1 MDRDDYLS
9 SYGPPYGDDEKVL
22 ESINSNSNTNNDD
35 LKKHN
40 NKYIQQNTLSNSV
53 ETFQSSIFRKN
64 PQEKSPKKFTRE
76 IPVKNSFAP
85 DPDVEFIHQW
95 KKKPF
100 GVVKQDFHEKTQ
112 KFRSKPLPKRELPKF
127 VSQIQHE
134 DDEPVVQVPVI
145 EEKDFKRQAN
155 EYPPPPPPP
164 DVAGNSNVE
173 YEFKDNVSETEARQ
187 ENIGVDFTNF
197 ERPFGFPKPK
207 RELTKDSPHH
217 PHSHPHPHENEFNH
231 DSHQPHS
238 HPHPHENEVN
248 HDSHQHPHSHPHE
261 SQDNHY
267 HGEFVHQN
275 NNNFPPHQSP
285 KFDFIKNDFDSNA
298 QLRQKP
304 DLKQVNPISH
314 ELISFEPDPESVGYQ
329 QFSIHNSDTFIEF
342 PKHKVKED
350 EDENNNQVVVTS
362 YGGNGNGNNE
372 QYQTFESSFGTT
384 LTNGNVNQDEFEYIE
399 TKDVP
404 SYPNQLTFGGNLN
417 KDHNKSIFGTTFG
430 DVGGNGNK
438 NNKERT
444 KKETESK
451 SYSYFETS
459 FGKNNHGGGNVAKTA
474 PEIQLFKTLNVNE
487 ADNTKSIFGTTFHS
501 AGAGNG
507 NPNKERAKKETGNKS
522 YSYFGTNFGSDNH
535 ENAVKDIDVPTT
547 SFHSAG
553 AGNGNSNKDRAK
565 KETGNKSYSFFGTNF
580 GSDNHENKVK
590 DPNKEE
596 AKKETGIKSYFGTS
610 FGSDNH
616 ENVPT
621 TTSIW
626 STTFNQPA
634 DQPAK
639 TNIKE
644 RNIPKFKPTKL
655 TKPFISVK
663 PREDHFHW
671 NKNSQPS
678 SFHSNNLLNEHE
690 IISNGNKYF
699 PPTTLKLTSERKTTK
714 LDNSGSFTT
723 FHNDLNDFKNNASP
737 VFREIPEPLPNPLS
751 HNSQQQQQKHRR
763 HHQTSSLFN
772 HEVNQVNTFLTNF

>member
-22 ESINSNSNTNNDD
+22 ESINTNDD

-40 NKYIQQNTLSNSV
+40 KYIQQQQPLSNSV
-53 ETFQSSIFRKN
+53 ETFQSSLFRKN
-64 PQEKSPKKFTRE
+64 PQEKPKFTRE

-95 KKKPF
+95 KKPF
-100 GVVKQDFHEKTQ
+100 GMKGLTH

-127 VSQIQHE
+127 VSQIQH
-134 DDEPVVQVPVI
+134 DEPVVVPVI
-145 EEKDFKRQAN
+145 EEKDYKRQAT

-173 YEFKDNVSETEARQ
+173 YEFKDVSETAPSQAPRQ
-187 ENIGVDFTNF
+187 ENLEIVGDDFTTF

-207 RELTKDSPHH
+207 RELTKDSHQHSH
-217 PHSHPHPHENEFNH
+217 PHSHPHEN
-231 DSHQPHS
+231 
-238 HPHPHENEVN
+238 
-248 HDSHQHPHSHPHE
+248 DSHQHPHPHE

-275 NNNFPPHQSP
+275 NHFPPHHSP
-285 KFDFIKNDFDSNA
+285 EFNFIKDVNSNA
-298 QLRQKP
+298 QQKP
-304 DLKQVNPISH
+304 DLKKQVNPSN
-314 ELISFEPDPESVGYQ
+314 ELINFEPDPESVGYQ
-329 QFSIHNSDTFIEF
+329 QLIIHDSDTFIEF
-342 PKHKVKED
+342 PKHEVKEV
-350 EDENNNQVVVTS
+350 DENNQVSTTS

-372 QYQTFESSFGTT
+372 YPTFESSSFGST

-417 KDHNKSIFGTTFG
+417 KENNKSIFGTTFG
-430 DVGGNGNK
+430 DGGNGN

-459 FGKNNHGGGNVAKTA
+459 FGKNNQGNVGASAVKTT
-474 PEIQLFKTLNVNE
+474 PEIQLFKTLNVDE
-487 ADNTKSIFGTTFHS
+487 DNTKSVFGTSFHS
-501 AGAGNG
+501 GGNG
-507 NPNKERAKKETGNKS
+507 NPNKERTKKETGNKS
-522 YSYFGTNFGSDNH
+522 YSYFGTSFGSSDDKN
-535 ENAVKDIDVPTT
+535 ENTNDIIDVP
-547 SFHSAG
+547 
-553 AGNGNSNKDRAK
+553 K
-565 KETGNKSYSFFGTNF
+565 
-580 GSDNHENKVK
+580 
-590 DPNKEE
+590 
-596 AKKETGIKSYFGTS
+596 
-610 FGSDNH
+610 
-616 ENVPT
+616 T

-655 TKPFISVK
+655 TQPYISVK

-671 NKNSQPS
+671 KNSHESQKP
-678 SFHSNNLLNEHE
+678 SFHSNNNLLNEE
-690 IISNGNKYF
+690 IISSGNKYF
-699 PPTTLKLTSERKTTK
+699 PPTTLKLTSERQTTN
-714 LDNSGSFTT
+714 LDSGTSSFTT
-723 FHNDLNDFKNNASP
+723 FHNELNDLKNASP

-751 HNSQQQQQKHRR
+751 HSQQQQHHHRR

-772 HEVNQVNTFLTNF
+772 HDVNQVNHFRSTTLSPSVSIHFLNTFFLIYFMNSGVTVTISIIVYF